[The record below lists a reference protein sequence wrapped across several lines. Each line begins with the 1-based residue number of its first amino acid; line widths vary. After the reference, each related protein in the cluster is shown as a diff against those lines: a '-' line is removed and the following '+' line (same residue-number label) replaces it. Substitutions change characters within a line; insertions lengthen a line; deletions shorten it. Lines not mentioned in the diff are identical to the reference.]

1 MAACV
6 LQTGQDINSRAGLR
20 LRRLFME
27 LCCLYCV
34 KARVDPRGWRS
45 MLKNAVSPEDSGPAA
60 ASHTTDYAL
69 LTVSC
74 SAACS
79 ALHQNTL
86 LGTVYD

>member
-6 LQTGQDINSRAGLR
+6 LKAGQDVDSRAGLR
-20 LRRLFME
+20 LQRLFME

-34 KARVDPRGWRS
+34 KARVDPREWRS

-60 ASHTTDYAL
+60 ALQTTDYTM

-74 SAACS
+74 SATCS
-79 ALHQNTL
+79 ALHQNNAVGNSL
-86 LGTVYD
+86 